1 MSNEKSWFRRHWL
14 LTGILGLTILI
25 IGVGVLSGLSGNIPT
40 SNANSPNSSAPASSS
55 SNNPQPTT
63 VTTIGTVYM
72 LGKSWDADPEV
83 DGLEFY
89 LAPKDKD
96 DSLVKADGTISIK
109 LWKMVQVNFEYK
121 CLKRAED
128 LLDSWNN
135 IVVSHNDYSIIL
147 GATVRA
153 EYKNYDPT
161 SDEYVFG
168 CAEITFT
175 TSDGK
180 NFISLDD
187 SIFINKAFV

>member
-1 MSNEKSWFRRHWL
+1 MPNEKSWLRRHWV

-25 IGVGVLSGLSGNIPT
+25 IGIGVLSGLSGNTPS
-40 SNANSPNSSAPASSS
+40 SNESSPNSSI

-63 VTTIGTVYM
+63 VTTIGTVHM
-72 LGKSWDADPEV
+72 LGRSWDADPEV

-96 DSLVKADGTISIK
+96 DSLVKADGIISIK
-109 LWKMVQVNFEYK
+109 LWKMVQVDFEYK

-128 LLDSWNN
+128 LLESWNN

-153 EYKNYDPT
+153 EYKSYDPIT
-161 SDEYVFG
+161 SDQYTLG
-168 CAEITFT
+168 CAEVTFT

-180 NFISLDD
+180 KFVSLGD
-187 SIFINKAFV
+187 SIFINKAFL